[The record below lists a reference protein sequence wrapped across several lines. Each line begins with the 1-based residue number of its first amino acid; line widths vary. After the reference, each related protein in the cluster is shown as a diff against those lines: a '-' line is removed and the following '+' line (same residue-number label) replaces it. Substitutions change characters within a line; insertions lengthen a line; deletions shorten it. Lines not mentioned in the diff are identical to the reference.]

1 MQKLSIIHSKSMRF
15 RSLTNELFN
24 DYSHLAGVGNSNTNR
39 SRNSDLSGFSKSYHN
54 NKKLFSSASIVQT
67 HLSFSSTGSTSPC
80 SCRISSSSSSGLV
93 SVSASSIMAEE
104 KDTCDEI
111 IFDSET
117 ASTLVKDLRKSFLSG
132 KTKSYEW
139 RVEQLKNICKM
150 IDENEQEILDCLRI
164 DLSKPQLEA
173 FVSEISLTKSACSVA
188 LKELKKW
195 MKPEKVGT
203 SLTTFPSSAEIVS
216 EPLGVIL
223 IISAWNYPFLLSLDP
238 VIGAI
243 AAGNSVVLKPSEISP
258 ATSSLLKRFAEK
270 YLDSSAI
277 RVIEG
282 AVPETSALLEQKWDK
297 ILYTGNG
304 RVGRIVL
311 AAAAKHLTPV
321 VLELGGK
328 SPVVVDSKID
338 LKVATRRIVAGK
350 WGCNN
355 GQACIA
361 PDYVITT
368 KSFAPKLI
376 NAFKCTLEEFF
387 GENPLESKDMS
398 RVVNSNHFARLEK
411 FLDEDKVAD
420 TIVLGG
426 KRDKTNLKIAPTIL
440 LDAPEDSLI
449 MSEEIFGPLLPIV
462 TVDKIEDSFDII
474 RSRSK
479 PLAAYLFT
487 NDKKLE
493 KEFVSSISA
502 GGMLINDTTLH
513 LTVHTLPFG
522 GVGES
527 GTGSY
532 HGKFSFDTFS
542 HKKGVLYRGF
552 QGDASARYPPYTP
565 RKQRLLRALLS
576 GDIFGVILALI
587 GWSKS

>member
-1 MQKLSIIHSKSMRF
+1 M
-15 RSLTNELFN
+15 T
-24 DYSHLAGVGNSNTNR
+24 
-39 SRNSDLSGFSKSYHN
+39 
-54 NKKLFSSASIVQT
+54 
-67 HLSFSSTGSTSPC
+67 
-80 SCRISSSSSSGLV
+80 
-93 SVSASSIMAEE
+93 EE

-117 ASTLVKDLRKSFLSG
+117 ASTLVKDLRENFLSG

-150 IDENEQEILDCLRI
+150 IDENEQEILDCLQI
-164 DLSKPQLEA
+164 DLSKPQLQA
-173 FVSEISLTKSACSVA
+173 FVS
-188 LKELKKW
+188 
-195 MKPEKVGT
+195 
-203 SLTTFPSSAEIVS
+203 EIVS

-223 IISAWNYPFLLSLDP
+223 IISAWNYPFSLSLDP

-243 AAGNSVVLKPSEISP
+243 AA
-258 ATSSLLKRFAEK
+258 R
-270 YLDSSAI
+270 
-277 RVIEG
+277 
-282 AVPETSALLEQKWDK
+282 
-297 ILYTGNG
+297 GNG

-328 SPVVVDSKID
+328 SPVVVDSNVD

-350 WGCNN
+350 WGCSN

-376 NAFKCTLEEFF
+376 DAFKCTLEEFF
-387 GENPLESKDMS
+387 GENQLGSKDIS
-398 RVVNSNHFARLEK
+398 RIVNSNHFARLEK
-411 FLDEDKVAD
+411 FLDEDKVAG

-440 LDAPEDSLI
+440 LDTPDDSLI
-449 MSEEIFGPLLPIV
+449 MNEEILGPLVPII
-462 TVDKIEDSFDII
+462 TVHKVEDSFDII

-502 GGMLINDTTLH
+502 GGMLINDSTLH

-527 GTGSY
+527 GTGAY
-532 HGKFSFDTFS
+532 HGNKILLATRRESCTVVS
-542 HKKGVLYRGF
+542 KGMHR
-552 QGDASARYPPYTP
+552 QGTHHTHL
-565 RKQRLLRALLS
+565 K
-576 GDIFGVILALI
+576 
-587 GWSKS
+587 SKDY